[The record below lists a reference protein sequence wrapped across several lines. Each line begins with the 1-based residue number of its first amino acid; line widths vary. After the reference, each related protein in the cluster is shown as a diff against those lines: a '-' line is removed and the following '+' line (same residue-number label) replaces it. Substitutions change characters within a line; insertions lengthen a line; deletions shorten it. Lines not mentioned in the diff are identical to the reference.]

1 MHMYMYN
8 STQASARKDNPKPRD
23 LTLVYFYNKNY
34 TENQQTF
41 FQKFKPNMFK
51 NIIFSDI

>member
-1 MHMYMYN
+1 MYMYN

-34 TENQQTF
+34 TENQQ
-41 FQKFKPNMFK
+41 N
-51 NIIFSDI
+51 FSKVQAKHV

>member
-1 MHMYMYN
+1 MYNVHVHN

-41 FQKFKPNMFK
+41 SKVQAKHV
-51 NIIFSDI
+51 